1 MRSEIDCWIFLLYFV
16 LYFIR
21 NKIKIEYVGNA
32 YFAYKDAS
40 PLMRIEIEAVTAG
53 LRELSEAKIYEY
65 ILSYTRELLLRL
77 NPGFRLKKI
86 FF

>member
-32 YFAYKDAS
+32 YFAYMDAS

-53 LRELSEAKIYEY
+53 LRELPEAKIY
-65 ILSYTRELLLRL
+65 TQELLLRL
-77 NPGFRLKKI
+77 NPGFRFKKI
-86 FF
+86 IFF